1 MSTET
6 RTPDVSQTQRHGYL
20 FGHPIAHSMSPL
32 LHKTVYDGL
41 GLDWAQYP
49 LESRDMS
56 LFLELI
62 KHPQFYGASVT
73 MPHKVAIL
81 PHLDGLTEEGRD
93 VGAVNTLF
101 IQEDPSTGKRRY
113 MGTNTDVIGIRDAF
127 AYNVDASKYEN
138 RPALVIGGGGAARS
152 AVYALRKWMKA
163 SAIYLVNRDAS
174 EVEAVI
180 SECKARG
187 YGGSLIHVS
196 TLSQAESLP
205 GVGAIVSC
213 VPNFPP
219 VTPAEIEARS
229 VLTCFL
235 QKPHKGALLE
245 MCYHPTT
252 WTEIADIGQQEGWQI
267 VLGTEALIY
276 QGLEQDRYWTGKEVS
291 ELPVGQVQ
299 EAIAKKL
306 SEARL

>member
-6 RTPDVSQTQRHGYL
+6 SIPEVTQTERHGYL

-41 GLDWAQYP
+41 GLNWAQYP
-49 LESRDMS
+49 LESRDMA
-56 LFLELI
+56 LFLDLI

-101 IQEDPSTGKRRY
+101 IKQDAATGKRLY

-127 AYNVDASKYEN
+127 AYNVDAAKFEN

-163 SAIYLVNRDAS
+163 SAIYLVNRDAA
-174 EVEAVI
+174 EVSAVI
-180 SECKARG
+180 SECTARG
-187 YGGSLIHVS
+187 YGSSLLHVS
-196 TLSQAESLP
+196 SLAQAQSLP
-205 GVGAIVSC
+205 GVGAIVAC
-213 VPNFPP
+213 VPNF
-219 VTPAEIEARS
+219 TPATPQEIEARS
-229 VLTCFL
+229 ILNCFL
-235 QKPHKGALLE
+235 QKEHKGALLE

-252 WTEIADIGQQEGWQI
+252 WTEIAEIGKNEGWQI

-276 QGLEQDRYWTGKEVS
+276 QGLEQDRYWTGREVS
-291 ELPVGQVQ
+291 DLPVEKVQ
-299 EAIAKKL
+299 EVIAMRL
-306 SEARL
+306 NEARL